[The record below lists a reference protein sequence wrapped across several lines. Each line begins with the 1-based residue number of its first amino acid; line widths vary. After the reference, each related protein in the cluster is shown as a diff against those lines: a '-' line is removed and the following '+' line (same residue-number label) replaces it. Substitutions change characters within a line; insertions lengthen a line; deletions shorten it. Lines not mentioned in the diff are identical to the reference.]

1 MEVTA
6 LRAQLTDLEEETLDL
21 KNQIRKEVQEEYREL
36 VQALFMTCLHIKVS
50 ISHLRSGKPHHCIPR
65 DQ

>member
-6 LRAQLTDLEEETLDL
+6 LRAQLTDLEEETRDL

-36 VQALFMTCLHIKVS
+36 VQALFMTCLRIKVS
-50 ISHLRSGKPHHCIPR
+50 VLRLRSGKPRGCVPR
-65 DQ
+65 DR

>member
-6 LRAQLTDLEEETLDL
+6 LRAQLADLQEETLDL

-50 ISHLRSGKPHHCIPR
+50 VSRLRSRKPRGCIPR